1 MVLKSAQDRN
11 ALLEKR
17 IQTIIVE
24 ANAEITLLQQKSAN
38 LESGALWF
46 HSQAFRIRSLTD
58 RVPQNW
64 RMTNDATVT
73 SRRRFEL

>member
-38 LESGALWF
+38 LENGA
-46 HSQAFRIRSLTD
+46 R
-58 RVPQNW
+58 
-64 RMTNDATVT
+64 
-73 SRRRFEL
+73 